1 MRCSLSC
8 IILHLNGDKIANPTA
23 LGRMSDTAAPRRA
36 KPEIDIAMSDA
47 VLVLNAGSSSIKF
60 GLFDIGAAE
69 PQLLCKG
76 LLDEQEKT
84 PRLLVNDASG
94 KALFDKRSSAG
105 GEHKDLFVDIFE
117 WIADYLGGGRLACVG
132 HRIVHGG
139 RDFFE
144 PVTVTEEAIAA
155 LEALAPLAPLHQPR
169 CIAPIR
175 AILSV
180 QPQLTQI
187 ACFDTAFHHH
197 LTPPVNRFAIPRR
210 YEERGLRRYGFHG
223 LSFEYIATR
232 LAALS
237 PEFANKRVVIAH
249 LGNGASLCALRDG
262 KSRDTTMSL
271 TPLDGLVMGTRC
283 GSIDPG
289 VLLYFLQHEKM
300 SADELQHLLYERS
313 GLLGVS
319 GLSADMRAL
328 LASEEAPA
336 REAIDLFVHRVAAD
350 VTVMA
355 STLQG
360 LDGLVFTGGIGEH
373 AGEIRRRICERL
385 AWLGVSLDAEANQQN
400 RQEIAAHDSKVDVL
414 VIPTSEETT
423 IARHC
428 AALLNQAATA

>member
-1 MRCSLSC
+1 M
-8 IILHLNGDKIANPTA
+8 
-23 LGRMSDTAAPRRA
+23 
-36 KPEIDIAMSDA
+36 KPGIDVAMSNA
-47 VLVLNAGSSSIKF
+47 ILVLNAGSSSIKF
-60 GLFDIGAAE
+60 GLFDIGATE

-76 LLDEQEKT
+76 LLDEQQKA
-84 PRLLVNDASG
+84 PRLLVNDTSG
-94 KALFDKRSSAG
+94 KVLFEKRSRPG
-105 GEHKDLFVDIFE
+105 GDHSDLFVDILA
-117 WIADYLGGGRLACVG
+117 WIEDYLGANRLAAVG

-144 PVTVTEEAIAA
+144 PVAVTVEIIAA
-155 LEALAPLAPLHQPR
+155 LEALTPLAPLHQSR

-175 AILSV
+175 AIVSV
-180 QPQLTQI
+180 RPNMTQI
-187 ACFDTAFHHH
+187 ACFDTGFHHH
-197 LTPPVNRFAIPRR
+197 LTPPVSRFAIPRA

-232 LAALS
+232 LATLS
-237 PEFANKRVVIAH
+237 SAYAGKRMVIAH

-262 KSRDTTMSL
+262 KSCDTTMGL

-283 GSIDPG
+283 GAIDPG
-289 VLLYFLQHEKM
+289 VLLYLLQHEKM
-300 SADELQHLLYERS
+300 SADELQHLLYEKS

-328 LASEEAPA
+328 LASEAASA
-336 REAIDLFVHRVAAD
+336 REAVELFVHRVAAD
-350 VTVMA
+350 IAVMA

-373 AGEIRRRICERL
+373 ASEVRRRICERL
-385 AWLGVSLDAEANQQN
+385 AWLGVSLDAEANEHG
-400 RQEIAAHDSKVDVL
+400 RQDISTRDSRVDVL

-428 AALLNQAATA
+428 AALLNSGACA

>member
-1 MRCSLSC
+1 
-8 IILHLNGDKIANPTA
+8 
-23 LGRMSDTAAPRRA
+23 
-36 KPEIDIAMSDA
+36 MSDA

-76 LLDEQEKT
+76 LLDEQEKA

-94 KALFDKRSSAG
+94 KALFEKRSRASG
-105 GEHKDLFVDIFE
+105 DHKDLYVDIFA
-117 WIADYLGGGRLACVG
+117 WIEDYLGVDRLAAVG

-139 RDFFE
+139 RDLFQ
-144 PVTVTEEAIAA
+144 PVVATEEIMAA
-155 LEALAPLAPLHQPR
+155 LEALTPLAPLHQPR
-169 CIAPIR
+169 CLAPIR
-175 AILSV
+175 AIQSV
-180 QPQLTQI
+180 QPGMTQV
-187 ACFDTAFHHH
+187 ACFDTGFHRQ
-197 LTPPVNRFAIPRR
+197 LAPPVNRFAIPRR
-210 YEERGLRRYGFHG
+210 YEECGLRRYGFHG
-223 LSFEYIATR
+223 RSFEYIATR

-237 PEFANKRVVIAH
+237 PAFATKRIVIAH
-249 LGNGASLCALRDG
+249 LGNGASLCALHEG
-262 KSRDTTMSL
+262 KSCDTTMSL

-283 GSIDPG
+283 GAIDPG

-300 SADELQHLLYERS
+300 SADELQHLLYEKS

-328 LASEEAPA
+328 LASEAAPA
-336 REAIDLFVHRVAAD
+336 REAVDLFVHRVAAE

-355 STLQG
+355 NTLQG

-373 AGEIRRRICERL
+373 ASEIRRRICERL
-385 AWLGVSLDAEANQQN
+385 TWLGVSLDQDANQQN
-400 RQEIAAHDSKVDVL
+400 RQTIGARGSKVDVL

-428 AALLNQAATA
+428 AALLNREATT